1 MEWIWK
7 AFKEIRVIIPP
18 YWFEAFQITWTHKPT
33 TKESVRTILRKRF
46 WDSLEDWTKI
56 DSKKGNRSKKDKL
69 IQLQWQDAKL
79 KETFKDIALEGFSR
93 SFDPVQEYVLI
104 STVLILT
111 LVIISLSNISII
123 LSVIIMMMMMMMVMH
138 TSYLSYFLH

>member
-1 MEWIWK
+1 MEWLWK
-7 AFKEIRVIIPP
+7 AFKEISAIIPP
-18 YWFEAFQITWTHKPT
+18 CWFEAFQITWTHKPT
-33 TKESVRTILRKRF
+33 TKESVRTTLRKRF
-46 WDSLEDWTKI
+46 WDSLKIWTKN

-79 KETFKDIALEGFSR
+79 KETFKDIALECFSR
-93 SFDPVQEYVLI
+93 IFDPAQEYVLI

-123 LSVIIMMMMMMMVMH
+123 ISVIMMMMVMMVMH
-138 TSYLSYFLH
+138 TSYVSYFLH